1 MPEAHDY
8 SINLDVRFKSLELV
22 DVAAL
27 ASKVTEEW
35 FNQTLCR
42 VNDCVVRVGVF
53 KKGEFHW
60 HKHDTE
66 DEFFFVLQ
74 GSFVIEYEKKRIV
87 LKPHQG
93 FGAARGPAQDERHRA
108 RSHPDDGSRD
118 READRRL
125 SPEPAWTSSSAT

>member
-1 MPEAHDY
+1 MAEAHNY
-8 SINLDVRFKSLELV
+8 SINLDVKFKPLELV
-22 DVAAL
+22 GVPAL
-27 ASKVTEEW
+27 ASAVTEEW
-35 FNQTLCR
+35 FNQTLTR

-74 GSFVIEYEKKRIV
+74 GSFIIEYEKRRIV

-93 FGAARGPAQDERHRA
+93 FTVPHGVLHKTSVA
-108 RSHPDDGSRD
+108 
-118 READRRL
+118 
-125 SPEPAWTSSSAT
+125 EPAVILMMEAATVKPTGD

>member
-1 MPEAHDY
+1 MAEKGNY
-8 SINLDVRFKSLELV
+8 SINLDVRFKPLELV
-22 DVAAL
+22 DVPEL

-60 HKHDTE
+60 HKHDSE

-93 FGAARGPAQDERHRA
+93 LTVPRGVLHKT
-108 RSHPDDGSRD
+108 SVT
-118 READRRL
+118 
-125 SPEPAWTSSSAT
+125 EPAVILMMEAASVKPTGD